1 MPASITPQ
9 SATNTNRP
17 SAKLA
22 TRRLIGVRMKSSAIG
37 IMNNMIPNKTA
48 RMVGIHSL
56 DTDMVA
62 RQFDITARLAMT
74 LAAEAGLHSKT
85 TPQTLFTSRTDLK
98 ADGEGKR
105 VELT

>member
-37 IMNNMIPNKTA
+37 IIMSMIANTEA
-48 RMVGIHSL
+48 RMVGIHSFAVESVASPL
-56 DTDMVA
+56 DSIARFAITRAVA
-62 RQFDITARLAMT
+62 
-74 LAAEAGLHSKT
+74 AGESSNNT
-85 TPQTLFTSRTDLK
+85 TPI
-98 ADGEGKR
+98 
-105 VELT
+105 V